1 LVAKSFVHSFHYFY
15 KPVCSGCF
23 RGTKMVFGSF
33 DSSHPQFFIGY
44 LFALDVFGGPK
55 WFLALLIHLIPS
67 FLLVIFTIVS
77 WKHGLLGGIIFCIA
91 GIAFLVSSH
100 FKAWVVSV
108 PAVFIGLLFIAEKIL
123 FKNRLENKS
132 R

>member
-1 LVAKSFVHSFHYFY
+1 MKNMRILHWLPRVLSIL
-15 KPVCSGCF
+15 
-23 RGTKMVFGSF
+23 
-33 DSSHPQFFIGY
+33 FIIFIS